1 MFGNK
6 ESSEGNE
13 KKQIDS
19 NIISIQ
25 DQKNVVLT
33 LQKIGFDDSNEQHRK
48 ILKTVKI
55 SFANHLP

>member
-33 LQKIGFDDSNEQHRK
+33 LQKIGFDDSNE
-48 ILKTVKI
+48 
-55 SFANHLP
+55 